1 MPHLSLGRTI
11 RAGTK
16 WLIVGSLG
24 GQVLQFAFGVV
35 LARLLLPADFGLL
48 VTVQIFTGF
57 VGMVASGGMGEA
69 IVQAK
74 EAEGSDYQTVFTFQL
89 AVGALVFLGFY
100 FIAPWFALWFEH
112 AIYEDLLRVSA
123 LSFLIRPFG
132 NNPSVRLR
140 RAMRFKETA
149 VVSFVGMA
157 FTGVASI
164 LMAWWGWGVWSL
176 MLSGLG
182 GALLSA
188 VLLSMRAPW
197 RPAIRYDRAAARRLG
212 AYGAKNVL
220 NELLVY
226 FRDQTPN
233 FIITKTTGPAAVG
246 LYNKASSLRNI
257 PLIMMGH
264 STYQTVFRAM
274 SKVQDDLDTSRYIY
288 FRTLTL
294 LAFYTFPVYL
304 AMGWVAEPLIVGVFG
319 PNWQPAALPM
329 TVLCLAAPFSSMELT
344 SGALVAA
351 RNRLG
356 RETMLQF
363 QAFVLMAIGCWLAAP
378 HGVAAVAAAV
388 FAVTAF
394 MGLRLT
400 NLALSTIGG
409 HWRQVGATLR
419 PVLTLCVAEIAAL
432 MLANEAIQYARIR
445 QPLLHTA
452 FVGGAGLFAYALVA
466 LVWPPAA
473 LVGEVNRWRGFV
485 RLSPLQPRP

>member
-1 MPHLSLGRTI
+1 MSLGETI
-11 RAGTK
+11 RHGTK

-24 GQVLQFAFGVV
+24 GQVFQFAIGVV

-74 EAEGSDYQTVFTFQL
+74 DAEESDYQTVFTFQFT
-89 AVGALVFLGFY
+89 VGVLVFLGFY
-100 FIAPWFALWFEH
+100 FVAPWFALWFGH
-112 AIYEDLLRVSA
+112 AIYQDLLRLSA
-123 LSFLIRPFG
+123 LTFLIRPFG

-149 VVSFVGMA
+149 VVSFIGMA

-164 LMAWWGWGVWSL
+164 LMAWSGWGVWSL
-176 MLSGLG
+176 VLSGIG

-188 VLLSMRAPW
+188 LLMSLRAPW
-197 RPAIRYDRAAARRLG
+197 RPVLRFNRVSARRLG
-212 AYGAKNVL
+212 AYGAKNVF

-226 FRDQTPN
+226 FRDQAPN
-233 FIITKTTGPAAVG
+233 FIITRTTGPAAVG

-257 PLIMMGH
+257 PIAMIGH
-264 STYQTVFRAM
+264 STYQTVFRAL

-288 FRTLTL
+288 FRSLTL
-294 LAFYTFPVYL
+294 LAFYTYPVYL
-304 AMGWVAEPLIVGVFG
+304 ALGWVADPFIVGVFG

-329 TVLCLAAPFSSMELT
+329 TVLCLTAPFGGLELM

-356 RETMLQF
+356 RESALQF
-363 QAFVLMAIGCWLAAP
+363 QAFVLIAIGCWLAVP
-378 HGVAAVAAAV
+378 FGIVAAAA
-388 FAVTAF
+388 AVVAVSAI

-400 NLALSTIGG
+400 GLALSTIRGQ
-409 HWRQVGATLR
+409 WQQVASALL
-419 PVLTLCVAEIAAL
+419 PVLLLCVAEVATL
-432 MLANEAIQYARIR
+432 MVAHEAVQLIGIR
-445 QPLLHTA
+445 HPLLHTVL
-452 FVGGAGLFAYALVA
+452 VGGIGLFAYGLIA
-466 LVWPPAA
+466 LVWPPTA
-473 LVGEVNRWRGFV
+473 LVGEINRWRVFV
-485 RLSPLQPRP
+485 RLSPLPARP